1 MQSKNPTTIVHLK
14 PRDSKFSK
22 HDRST
27 MQNESIKVDETA
39 LETGSPKSY
48 IAENEEKWQKSIT
61 YNWVKELSHSQESL
75 DAQVLA

>member
-1 MQSKNPTTIVHLK
+1 MYWSQSRDNIYNYYYMQSKSPTTIVHLK

-48 IAENEEKWQKSIT
+48 IAGLLENEEKWQK
-61 YNWVKELSHSQESL
+61 V
-75 DAQVLA
+75 